1 VKTFHSLF
9 LSHGAPTLAID
20 THDPAYAFLQKLGR
34 ELPKPKAAIVVSP
47 HWMMRG
53 FAVKAPSRFATWHDF
68 GGFPD
73 ELYRIQYTPA
83 GDDALALRVHDAIS
97 AAELPTAIITDQRL
111 DHGVW
116 VPLMLMWPL
125 ADVPIVQ
132 VSTAPGDPAAHWA
145 LGEALRPFAAEGV
158 LIIGS
163 GGIVHNLRE
172 LMDPAAPAP
181 EWAVSFVDWISDRL
195 KAGDREALID
205 YRARAPGAARSH
217 PTEDHL
223 LPLFTAAAAGGA
235 VETLYAGFNLGSL
248 GMAAYGFE

>member
-1 VKTFHSLF
+1 MKNFRSLF

-20 THDPAYAFLQKLGR
+20 TTDPAHAFLQRLGR
-34 ELPKPKAAIVVSP
+34 ELPKPPAAIVVSP

-53 FAVKAPSRFATWHDF
+53 FAVKAPERYQTWHDF

-73 ELYRIQYTPA
+73 ALYRIQYTPT
-83 GDDALALRVHDAIS
+83 GDDELALRVHDAI
-97 AAELPTAIITDQRL
+97 ANAELPTARVADQRL

-116 VPLMLMWPL
+116 VPLMLMWPQ
-125 ADVPIVQ
+125 ADVPVIQ
-132 VSTAPGDPAAHWA
+132 VSTAPGDPDAHWA
-145 LGEALRPFAAEGV
+145 LGEALRPFADEGA

-172 LMDPAAPAP
+172 LMDPSAPAP
-181 EWAVSFVDWISDRL
+181 EWAVAFVDWISARL

-223 LPLFTAAAAGGA
+223 LPLFVAAGAGGS
-235 VETLYAGFNLGSL
+235 VETLYSGFNLGSL
-248 GMAAYGFE
+248 GMAAFGFE

>member
-1 VKTFHSLF
+1 MKTFRSLF

-20 THDPAYAFLQKLGR
+20 THDPAHAFLQRLGR

-53 FAVKAPSRFATWHDF
+53 FAVKSPARYTTWHDF

-83 GDDALALRVHDAIS
+83 GDDELALRVHDAI
-97 AAELPTAIITDQRL
+97 ANAELPTARVADQKL

-116 VPLMLMWPL
+116 VPLMLMWPQ
-125 ADVPIVQ
+125 ADVPVVQ

-145 LGEALRPFAAEGV
+145 LGEALRPFAAERV
-158 LIIGS
+158 LVIGS

-181 EWAVSFVDWISDRL
+181 EWAVSFVDWTSERL
-195 KAGDREALID
+195 KAGDREALLD

-223 LPLFTAAAAGGA
+223 LPLFTAAAAGGT
-235 VETLYAGFNLGSL
+235 VETLYSGFNLGSL
-248 GMAAYGFE
+248 GMAAFGFE